1 MKYIYFVITNHISN
15 VRKVFFH
22 SGTRYVQALSLC
34 TCVGFKKKI
43 IIIIE
48 SLPDLLE
55 LARCTSNI
63 EIDANV

>member
-1 MKYIYFVITNHISN
+1 MSE
-15 VRKVFFH
+15 RFFFILVQGMFKH
-22 SGTRYVQALSLC
+22 SVYAHVLVL
-34 TCVGFKKKI
+34 KKI

-63 EIDANV
+63 EIDANVCVSVTAG

>member
-22 SGTRYVQALSLC
+22 SGTRYKHSVYAHVLVL
-34 TCVGFKKKI
+34 KKI